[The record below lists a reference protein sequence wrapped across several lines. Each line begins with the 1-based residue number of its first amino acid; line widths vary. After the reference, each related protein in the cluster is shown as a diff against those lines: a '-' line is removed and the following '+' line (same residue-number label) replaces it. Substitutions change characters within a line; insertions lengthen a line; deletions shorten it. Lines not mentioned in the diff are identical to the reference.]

1 MQFQFSD
8 DNLQMQRTLARVELA
23 KAREKR
29 NRARELLAEG
39 TEPPAEVASEADG
52 AIAAP

>member
-23 KAREKR
+23 KARE
-29 NRARELLAEG
+29 NL
-39 TEPPAEVASEADG
+39 G
-52 AIAAP
+52 ATAPYYNVH